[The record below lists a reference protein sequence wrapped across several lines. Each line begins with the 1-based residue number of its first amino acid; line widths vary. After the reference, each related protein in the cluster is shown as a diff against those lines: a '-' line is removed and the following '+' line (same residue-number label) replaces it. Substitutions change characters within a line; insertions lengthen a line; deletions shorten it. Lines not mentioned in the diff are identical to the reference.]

1 MSFGSSRLL
10 SKVFV
15 LAASPLALAY
25 MCEAN
30 AQTSPA
36 TMTPASAA
44 TASDGSSESSLD
56 EVVVTAQRRSESLK
70 DVPISVQAVTGD
82 QISLDAITDTRDL
95 ASIAPTLN
103 FTSGNNGG
111 ATAFSLR
118 GISSV
123 SLESGV
129 QPSTAMVIDG
139 VPVVRQS
146 EFIADLGDIDRVEI
160 LNGPQGTLFGKNSTA
175 GVINITTKQPDH
187 IYEGSIEGLATNDSE
202 YSTSVMLNA
211 PITDGIRVRLDGYY
225 RDQEPLVKNLSGP
238 DIVGVRS
245 DGFRGKADFDITQ
258 DADFLLQAVY
268 SHGDSSYGQLIPVH
282 PNIFGAEQA
291 ALIGVPVGFGATTI
305 NMNSPAEDVTENK
318 SVSGTFTWRPIDPLS
333 IVSISNYTRFDEH
346 SVVDE
351 DGTPAGANIGT
362 GALLP
367 NSAYP
372 VQSIDVGTDSY
383 VNSYSY
389 YSEELRANYANGPIN
404 TVVGAYYQH
413 VDQTSRLR
421 TPFNF
426 DGSILGLTPGVRY
439 FESPEFNAQIADK
452 TASLFGD
459 LTYEVVSHIKV
470 FGGVRYTYE
479 DLSERYHRDDYLNLY
494 SFYNPIT
501 TVNSAPPVDSVNVM
515 AAKGVYNTSGRV
527 GAQYQPTPDF
537 NFYVSA
543 ARGYKGPAADASQ
556 NLSPGSYPIIKPEL
570 ATGYETGT
578 KLRLFDHRVALN
590 AAAFYE
596 TIENI
601 QEDINLPGPILNP
614 ELVNAGSLR
623 TLGFE
628 GEAQW
633 AVIREFH
640 LGASA
645 AFNHAFYLGFPFV
658 CNSTQLATGTCP
670 NSPAAGFQNIRG
682 QQAVGSPRW
691 KYALTGDYEDQLAGT
706 QMRFYSQL
714 SWTWTDSVQY
724 QLGDDPLTR
733 EPSHGMLNATLGLK
747 GSGDRWDLQL
757 FGKNLTNKF
766 YYSNLLDVAILGQP
780 IGFLSRDFRAYGGV
794 RLTYHF

>member
-1 MSFGSSRLL
+1 MSFENSRLL
-10 SKVFV
+10 SKFFV
-15 LAASPLALAY
+15 VAASHLALAY

-36 TMTPASAA
+36 TTTPAGAP
-44 TASDGSSESSLD
+44 TASYGSSESNLD
-56 EVVVTAQRRSESLK
+56 ELVVTAQRRSESLK

-82 QISLDAITDTRDL
+82 QISRQAITDTRDL

-103 FTSGNNGG
+103 FTTGNNGG

-146 EFIADLGDIDRVEI
+146 EFVADLGDIDRVEI

-175 GVINITTKQPDH
+175 GVINITTKRPGGNF
-187 IYEGSIEGLATNDSE
+187 EGSIEGLATNDSE
-202 YSTSVMLNA
+202 YSVRVMLNT
-211 PITDGIRVRLDGYY
+211 PITDGIRLRLDGYY
-225 RDQEPLVKNLSGP
+225 RDQQPLIKNLSGP
-238 DIVGVRS
+238 DIIGVRS
-245 DGFRGKADFDITQ
+245 YGFRGKADFDITQ
-258 DADFLLQAVY
+258 DADFLLQANY
-268 SHGDSSYGQLIPVH
+268 SHGDSSYGQLIPVR
-282 PNIFGAEQA
+282 PSVFSAAQL

-305 NMNSPAEDVTENK
+305 NMNSPAEDITENK
-318 SVSGTFTWRPIDPLS
+318 SVTGTFSWRPTDHLT

-367 NSAYP
+367 NSTYP

-383 VNSYSY
+383 VNTYSY
-389 YSEELRANYANGPIN
+389 YSEELRANYASGPFN
-404 TVVGAYYQH
+404 TVVGAYYQR
-413 VDQTSRLR
+413 VNQTSRLR

-426 DGSILGLTPGVRY
+426 DGFVLGLTPGVRY
-439 FESPEFNAQIADK
+439 FESPEFNAQIPDK
-452 TASLFGD
+452 TASVFGD

-501 TVNSAPPVDSVNVM
+501 TVNSAPPVDSINVV
-515 AAKGVYNTSGRV
+515 AAKSIYNTSGRV
-527 GAQYQPTPDF
+527 GAQYQPTSDL

-556 NLSPGSYPIIKPEL
+556 NLSPATYPIIKPEL
-570 ATGYETGT
+570 ATGFELGA
-578 KLRLFDHRVALN
+578 KVRFFDHRVAVN
-590 AAAFYE
+590 AAAFHE

-601 QEDINLPGPILNP
+601 QENINLPGPILNP
-614 ELVNAGSLR
+614 QLVNAGKLR
-623 TLGFE
+623 TYGFE
-628 GEAQW
+628 GDAQW
-633 AVIREFH
+633 AVTPEFH
-640 LGASA
+640 LGAGVVYDRA
-645 AFNHAFYLGFPFV
+645 YYLGYPFV
-658 CNSTQLATGTCP
+658 CNSTQLAAGTCP
-670 NSPAAGFQNIRG
+670 NSPAVGFQNIRG

-691 KYALTGDYEDQLAGT
+691 KYSLSADYENQLAAT
-706 QMRFYSQL
+706 NMRFYSL
-714 SWTWTDSVQY
+714 LRWTWTDSIQY
-724 QLGDDPLTR
+724 QLGDDPFTR
-733 EPSHGMLNATLGLK
+733 EPSHGMLNAALGLK
-747 GSGDRWDLQL
+747 GPGDRWDLEL
-757 FGKNLTNKF
+757 FGKNLTNRF
-766 YYSNLLDVAILGQP
+766 YYSNRLDAPILGQP
-780 IGFLSRDFRAYGGV
+780 IAFLSRDFGVYGGV
-794 RLTYHF
+794 KLSYHF